1 LCVRKTWTLQGK
13 LEKFFAVAR
22 LDDIFGFASRSIL
35 LKVMVSGR
43 SSISMIHPA
52 INETR
57 TTRWGVR
64 AMLLLALVLT
74 AARPAVASGADT
86 PVTPGASPE
95 AQSLLAYFSD
105 IYGKKILS
113 GQQEGWRGTN
123 DLCFELNYLTNTT
136 GKLPALLALDF
147 IFCTDR
153 SGKRDDQHLVV
164 KHAIDWYASR
174 KGVVAFCWHWFAP
187 TGEKGLYTK
196 DTKFDLAR
204 GMTEGTPEHA
214 ALLRDLDTIARELEL
229 LRDAH
234 VPVLWRPMHEVNGR
248 WFWWGAQGP
257 EPYKKLWRLMFEDF
271 TVQHHLTNLIWVFS
285 PGAETDLADWYPG
298 DEYVDMIGQDY
309 YPIDGSH
316 GPAKDV
322 FNELVAFG
330 RGNKLVAM
338 SENGPIPDP
347 AQLVGEK
354 AGWLF
359 FTTWSGEMLTK
370 NNSKEQ
376 LFKIYN
382 DPYVLNLG
390 DLPDL
395 KNYPFQPAGKAVKL
409 GFPAPPGDVSVGGL
423 RRLPVIVAVQDET
436 GRTVRAGTFTVTLAL
451 EKNSPGGAL
460 SGTLTA
466 TTVNGVATF
475 PDLKIDKAGNDYAL
489 VAKADGLRNAA
500 SPAFQVGP
508 GAGIARAWWTDLKGM
523 SLTNLDDHDP
533 AGPPTG
539 REILGKA
546 FETPVHAA
554 TNFEACYQGY
564 LIPPITGAYKFWIAN
579 ESFSELWLS
588 TDATPAKKTK
598 IAEVTSSTPYSK
610 WPHAH
615 EAESVPVNLE
625 AGKRYYL
632 EVLQQQQS
640 GSTQLAV
647 CWQLPN
653 GVEERPIPG
662 WRLVPLD
669 GEWFKPSSH
678 STTTAQAQ

>member
-1 LCVRKTWTLQGK
+1 MN
-13 LEKFFAVAR
+13 
-22 LDDIFGFASRSIL
+22 S
-35 LKVMVSGR
+35 
-43 SSISMIHPA
+43 IHPA
-52 INETR
+52 INEPR
-57 TTRWGVR
+57 TNRWVVR
-64 AMLLLALVLT
+64 ATLVLVLALTVAQT
-74 AARPAVASGADT
+74 AVAFGADT

-113 GQQEGWRGTN
+113 GQQEGGRGTN
-123 DLCFELNYLTNTT
+123 ELGPELAYITNTT

-147 IFCTDR
+147 IFCTEQ
-153 SGKRDDQHLVV
+153 SGMRDDQHLVV
-164 KHAIDWYASR
+164 KHAIDWYTNR

-187 TGEKGLYTK
+187 AGERGFYTK

-214 ALLRDLDTIARELEL
+214 ALLCDLDVIARELEL

-257 EPYKKLWRLMFEDF
+257 EPYKKLWRLMFENF

-309 YPIDGSH
+309 YPMDGSH

-322 FNELVAFG
+322 FDELVAIG

-347 AQLVGEK
+347 ARLAGEK

-359 FTTWSGEMLTK
+359 FTTWSGKTLTE

-376 LFKIYN
+376 LCKVYH

-395 KNYPFQPAGKAVKL
+395 KNYPFPPAGKAVKL
-409 GFPAPPGDVSVGGL
+409 GFPAPPGDVAVSGL
-423 RRLPVIVAVQDET
+423 RRLPVTVAIQDKA
-436 GRTVRAGTFTVTLAL
+436 GRTVRAGAFTVTLEL
-451 EKNSPGGAL
+451 EKTSTGGTL
-460 SGTLTA
+460 SGALTA
-466 TTVNGVATF
+466 TTVNGIATF
-475 PDLKIDKAGNDYAL
+475 PDLKIDKAGNDYTL
-489 VAKADGLRNAA
+489 IAKADGLHSAA

-508 GAGIARAWWTDLKGM
+508 GAGIARVWWTDLKGM
-523 SLTNLDDHDP
+523 SLTNLDHHNP

-546 FETPVHAA
+546 FETPVRAA
-554 TNFEACYQGY
+554 TNFEARYQGF
-564 LIPPITGAYKFWIAN
+564 LIPPMTGSYKFWIVN

-598 IAEVTSSTPYSK
+598 IAEVTADTPYSK

-615 EAESVPVNLE
+615 EAESVPVSLE
-625 AGKRYYL
+625 AGRRYYL
-632 EVLQQQQS
+632 EVLQQQPS

-647 CWQLPN
+647 RWQLPN
-653 GVEERPIPG
+653 GVEERPLPG

-669 GEWFKPSSH
+669 GEWFQPPSH
-678 STTTAQAQ
+678 STTTAQVQ

>member
-1 LCVRKTWTLQGK
+1 MLFHAKSYGEQQT
-13 LEKFFAVAR
+13 
-22 LDDIFGFASRSIL
+22 
-35 LKVMVSGR
+35 
-43 SSISMIHPA
+43 SMSTIHPA

-57 TTRWGVR
+57 TNRWVVR

-74 AARPAVASGADT
+74 AAQTAVASGADT

-113 GQQEGWRGTN
+113 GQQEGWGVTN
-123 DLCFELNYLTNTT
+123 ELGFELAYITNTT

-147 IFCTDR
+147 MFCTDQ
-153 SGKRDDQHLVV
+153 SGMRDDQHLVV
-164 KHAIDWYASR
+164 KHAISWYANR

-187 TGEKGLYTK
+187 TGERGFYIK

-204 GMTEGTPEHA
+204 GVTEGTPEHA

-298 DEYVDMIGQDY
+298 DEYVDMIGRDY
-309 YPIDGSH
+309 YPMDGGH
-316 GPAKDV
+316 GPEKDV
-322 FNELVAFG
+322 FNELVAIG
-330 RGNKLVAM
+330 RGNKLVAL

-347 AQLVGEK
+347 ARLGGEK

-359 FTTWSGEMLTK
+359 FTTWSGNVLTK
-370 NNSKEQ
+370 NNSKKQ
-376 LFKIYN
+376 LFKVYN
-382 DPYVLNLG
+382 DPYVLTLG

-395 KNYPFQPAGKAVKL
+395 KNYPFKPAGKAVKL
-409 GFPAPPGDVSVGGL
+409 GFPAPPGDVAVGGL
-423 RRLPVIVAVQDET
+423 RRLPVTVAVQDKT
-436 GRTVRAGTFTVTLAL
+436 GRTVRTGTFTVTLAL
-451 EKNSPGGAL
+451 EKTSPGGAL
-460 SGTLTA
+460 SGTLMA
-466 TTVNGVATF
+466 TTVNGIATF

-489 VAKADGLRNAA
+489 VAKADDLRNAA

-508 GAGIARAWWTDLKGM
+508 GAGIARAWWTNLKGM
-523 SLTNLDDHDP
+523 SLTNLDIHNL

-539 REILGKA
+539 REILGNA
-546 FETPVHAA
+546 FETPVNVA
-554 TNFEACYQGY
+554 TNFEARYQGF
-564 LIPPITGAYKFWIAN
+564 LIPPITGSYKFWIAN

-598 IAEVTSSTPYSK
+598 IAEVTCSTPYNK

-615 EAESVPVNLE
+615 EAESVSVNLK

-640 GSTQLAV
+640 GSTQLTV
-647 CWQLPN
+647 RWQLPN

-669 GEWFKPSSH
+669 EEWFKPPSNAA
-678 STTTAQAQ
+678 TTAQTQ

>member
-1 LCVRKTWTLQGK
+1 MST
-13 LEKFFAVAR
+13 
-22 LDDIFGFASRSIL
+22 IY
-35 LKVMVSGR
+35 
-43 SSISMIHPA
+43 PA
-52 INETR
+52 TNETQ
-57 TTRWGVR
+57 TNRWVVR

-74 AARPAVASGADT
+74 AAQTAVASGADT

-113 GQQEGWRGTN
+113 GQQEGGRGTN

-136 GKLPALLALDF
+136 GKLPALLAMDF
-147 IFCTDR
+147 LFCTDR
-153 SGKRDDQHLVV
+153 SGKRDEQHLVV
-164 KHAIDWYASR
+164 KRAIDWYAHR

-187 TGEKGLYTK
+187 TGEKGFYTK

-234 VPVLWRPMHEVNGR
+234 VPVVWRPMHEVNGR

-257 EPYKKLWRLMFEDF
+257 EPYKKLWWLMFENF
-271 TVQHHLTNLIWVFS
+271 TVKHKLNNLIWVFS

-298 DEYVDMIGQDY
+298 DAYVDIIGQDY
-309 YPIDGSH
+309 YPMDGSH

-330 RGNKLVAM
+330 RSNKLVAL

-359 FTTWSGEMLTK
+359 FTTWSGDMLTK

-376 LFKIYN
+376 LFKVYN

-395 KNYPFQPAGKAVKL
+395 KNYPFQPAGEAVKL
-409 GFPAPPGDVSVGGL
+409 GFPAPPGDVAVGGL
-423 RRLPVIVAVQDET
+423 RRLPVTVAVQDEA
-436 GRTVRAGTFTVTLAL
+436 GRTVRTGTFTVTLAL
-451 EKNSPGGAL
+451 EKTSPGGAL

-466 TTVNGVATF
+466 ITVNGIATF

-523 SLTNLDDHDP
+523 SLTKLDNHNP

-546 FETPVHAA
+546 FETPVHTA
-554 TNFEACYQGY
+554 TNFEARYRGL
-564 LIPPITGAYKFWIAN
+564 LIPPITGSYKFWIAN

-588 TDATPAKKTK
+588 ADATPAKKTK
-598 IAEVTSSTPYSK
+598 IAEVTAGTPYSK

-625 AGKRYYL
+625 TGNRYYL

-647 CWQLPN
+647 HWQLPN

-662 WRLVPLD
+662 WRLIPLD
-669 GEWFKPSSH
+669 GEWFKPSSNP
-678 STTTAQAQ
+678 TTTAQVQ